1 MFVIREFVKQF
12 GSNCYFSCNF
22 KGYEEYSPT
31 IEGNLV
37 IQIPFPAR
45 YRLKIYAYIVVYE
58 GASDGKTRVRIGVE
72 KTVLASHLN
81 KQ

>member
-1 MFVIREFVKQF
+1 MRKSESLCLLREFMKQY

-31 IEGNLV
+31 IEGNFV
-37 IQIPFPAR
+37 IQIPFLAR

-58 GASDGKTRVRIGVE
+58 GGVQIVKPE
-72 KTVLASHLN
+72 CKSEL
-81 KQ
+81 KRR